1 MKLDITKFEIWGLF
15 DEYHHTLPFCDLATQ
30 VGEARVVVLV
40 GRNGIGKTTM
50 LNMID
55 GMLKLDF
62 RTFRET
68 PFSNCI
74 LTISTGDTL
83 LIKPNDERS
92 ALIVSF
98 NDTTANL
105 HLTKSGA
112 ATPQDEIGVQHFRTI
127 ATPVLQQVSFE
138 KLDIHRSIALRE
150 REMYRHEEYVDDS
163 GERVRVRKFLE
174 GGKIDKSDEGRSTL
188 SEKVKRFVREAQVD
202 YKKYFSSQVPEL
214 FPRIIS
220 RLQSI
225 SASTVTPLDLI
236 LRLEAIKSSENDMD
250 RFGLTMNVADINQL
264 SDYLKNEDVSSKS
277 DAAIA
282 VLEAYV
288 ETLESKHEERQ
299 LIASRL
305 KSFEKLID
313 GFFEGKSVLIDYDK
327 GLKISTSTRKEIS
340 ELQLSSGEYH
350 LLSMMVTAL
359 VSTRTGTAIAIDE
372 PELSLHI
379 GWQRNLIKALTE
391 CASGA
396 SPMFILAT
404 HSSAIGAEYQ
414 DKWIELN

>member
-15 DEYHHTLPFCDLATQ
+15 DEYHHTLPFCDQASQ

-83 LIKPNDERS
+83 SIKPNDKRT
-92 ALIVSF
+92 ALIASF
-98 NDTTANL
+98 NNTTANL
-105 HLTKSGA
+105 HLAKAGP
-112 ATPQDEIGVQHFRTI
+112 ATHQDEIGVENFRAI

-138 KLDIHRSIALRE
+138 KLDIDRSIALRE
-150 REMYRHEEYVDDS
+150 REMYHHDEYVDDS
-163 GERVRVRKFLE
+163 GERVRLRKYLE
-174 GGKIDKSDEGRSTL
+174 GKIDRSEEGRSTL
-188 SEKVKRFVREAQVD
+188 SEKVKRFLREAQVD

-220 RLQSI
+220 RLKSI
-225 SASTVTPLDLI
+225 SASTVTPQDLI
-236 LRLEAIKSSENDMD
+236 LRLDTIKSSEDDMV
-250 RFGLTMNVADINQL
+250 RFGLTMNIADINQL

-288 ETLESKHEERQ
+288 ETLESKHEERH

-313 GFFEGKSVLIDYDK
+313 GFFEGKKVLIDYDK
-327 GLKISTSTRKEIS
+327 GLIISTSTGKEIS

-350 LLSMMVTAL
+350 LLSMMATAL

-379 GWQRNLIKALTE
+379 GWQRNLVKALTE

-396 SPMFILAT
+396 SPMFIFAT